1 MTETTPAA
9 AVSQQRFPMPGGEI
23 NLLRGGDGPPLLF
36 LHGGGLTSTW
46 HPLHE
51 ALSARFDVLAPDHPG
66 MGTSDE
72 FPAFQGIDDLAFHY
86 DDLLDELGIASA
98 TVVGVS
104 FGGWLAAELAVLAPS
119 RVERLVLMAP
129 AGLRIPEHPVTD
141 IFLMHPEQQIA
152 TLFHDTSRA
161 PSTEGGLDIEAFLQ
175 AYRDMGA
182 IARYAWSPFMSNPKL
197 EGRLHR
203 ITARTLV
210 VAAGED
216 ALIPRAHAERYAER
230 IAGARLEVVEGVG
243 HALHAERPEPVID
256 VVTTF
261 LGEATA

>member
-1 MTETTPAA
+1 
-9 AVSQQRFPMPGGEI
+9 
-23 NLLRGGDGPPLLF
+23 
-36 LHGGGLTSTW
+36 
-46 HPLHE
+46 
-51 ALSARFDVLAPDHPG
+51 

-86 DDLLDELGIASA
+86 DDLLDELGIVSA

-104 FGGWLAAELAVLAPS
+104 FGGWLAAELAVLSPS
-119 RVERLVLMAP
+119 RVDRLVLLAP

-161 PSTEGGLDIEAFLQ
+161 PAGDGGLDVEAFLQ

-182 IARYAWSPFMSNPKL
+182 IARYAWSPFMSDPKL

-203 ITARTLV
+203 VRAPTLV

-216 ALIPRAHAERYAER
+216 RLIPRAHAERYAER
-230 IAGARLEVVEGVG
+230 IAGARLEVVEDVG
-243 HALHAERPEPVID
+243 HALHLERPERVAD
-256 VVTTF
+256 VVTSF
-261 LGEATA
+261 LSA